1 MHSSVFNFLP
11 RKAKIQNIMVQ
22 FASVLCP
29 GTPCNQVV
37 CLSPHV
43 NLVRERRARYY

>member
-11 RKAKIQNIMVQ
+11 GKAKIQNIMVQ
-22 FASVLCP
+22 FASVLFT

-37 CLSPHV
+37 CLSPQV
-43 NLVRERRARYY
+43 NLERERRARYY